1 MFITHSSII
10 ELNWPGTALLLT
22 QHMVSLFQITKTTFL
37 WGKGFTESKGEEKY
51 RGALFSPLIIP
62 RPQANAKSDSTFQG
76 L

>member
-10 ELNWPGTALLLT
+10 ELNWPGSARLLT

-37 WGKGFTESKGEEKY
+37 WGKGFTESKREEKY
-51 RGALFSPLIIP
+51 RGALFLPLIIP
-62 RPQANAKSDSTFQG
+62 LLKASAKSHSTFLG